1 MNKEELSKLKKQE
14 LIDFI
19 LYFSSWMEEGS
30 IDEHYIFKSFMRI
43 NEELKK
49 I

>member
-1 MNKEELSKLKKQE
+1 MNKEQLSKLKKQE

-19 LYFSSWMEEGS
+19 IYFSSWMEEGYF
-30 IDEHYIFKSFMRI
+30 DEHYIFKCFMRI